1 MIALRNEIRSQA
13 KNIINDL
20 HSMDI
25 KVVMLT
31 GDNENTASAI
41 AKEVGIDEFKA
52 NLKPEDKIKA
62 IENLE
67 QEYGAVAIV
76 ETV

>member
-1 MIALRNEIRSQA
+1 MIAPRDEIRSQA

-67 QEYGAVAIV
+67 
-76 ETV
+76 